1 MYAPSTPCP
10 VWMLGPCWAPAV
22 VGLQAL
28 LHPLLCL
35 ELVLILAACSAARAA
50 LGHTQSGVCGE
61 GVGGNSRSPSFCF
74 SSPCRAWLCLRTP
87 FCSPVKQLQLSWL
100 PGWLG
105 EGVSPTQRVL
115 PGLALQSQRWS
126 LAYSCQGSVAGAGAL
141 PCCGASPAWGF
152 ERQVTPSSV
161 LHSHQTASVFLWHVC
176 CTG

>member
-10 VWMLGPCWAPAV
+10 VWMLGPCWAAAV

-28 LHPLLCL
+28 LHPLLCV
-35 ELVLILAACSAARAA
+35 ELVLILAVCSAARAA

-115 PGLALQSQRWS
+115 PGLASSLSVGPWLTPARGLWLELEPS
-126 LAYSCQGSVAGAGAL
+126 LAAGHLLPGAL
-141 PCCGASPAWGF
+141 KG
-152 ERQVTPSSV
+152 R
-161 LHSHQTASVFLWHVC
+161 
-176 CTG
+176 